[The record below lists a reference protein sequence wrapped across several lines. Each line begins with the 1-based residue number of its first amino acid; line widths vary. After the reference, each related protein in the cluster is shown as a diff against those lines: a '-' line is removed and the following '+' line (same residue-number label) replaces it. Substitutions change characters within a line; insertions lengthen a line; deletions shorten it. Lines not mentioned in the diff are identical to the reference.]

1 MKALV
6 AGQLVAY
13 EVGPARDG
21 RSKQMP
27 RRSGNRGCGRS
38 LFDFTKIARH
48 PRICSRREAPRLLRL
63 NPDTLREMADFQDF
77 VDVQGS
83 LAKKLDIPL
92 NRTSARLDRRTT
104 AALKRL
110 AHDPSAPA
118 RRRVASAGWVERLWH
133 RADLSPSP

>member
-1 MKALV
+1 MAVQSKCR
-6 AGQLVAY
+6 AGRAIVD
-13 EVGPARDG
+13 VDAR
-21 RSKQMP
+21 SSIS
-27 RRSGNRGCGRS
+27 RRSRATHGY
-38 LFDFTKIARH
+38 AA
-48 PRICSRREAPRLLRL
+48 RREAPRLLRL